1 MNPTQQTVSGTL
13 GSGRTLRRLIA
24 EGEVKLMVAAP
35 EQVREEI
42 RMRATEIG
50 PVLED
55 ILRESNVAPRWE
67 FNE

>member
-13 GSGRTLRRLIA
+13 GSGGTLHLLIA
-24 EGEVKLMVAAP
+24 EGEVKLMAAAP
-35 EQVREEI
+35 EQVMEEM

-50 PVLED
+50 PVLEG
-55 ILRESNVAPRWE
+55 IFRESNVEPRWS